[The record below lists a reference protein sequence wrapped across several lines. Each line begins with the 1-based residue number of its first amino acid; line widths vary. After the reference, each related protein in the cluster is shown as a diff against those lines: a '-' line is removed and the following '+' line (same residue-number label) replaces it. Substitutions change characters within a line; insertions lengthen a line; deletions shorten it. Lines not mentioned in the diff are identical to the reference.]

1 MDEISS
7 NAIRAGRFRP
17 LGRALAHRNYRLFF
31 AGQFVSMIGTWMTR
45 MASGWLVFRLSEP
58 EWQAVWLGVV
68 GFAGQIPAFFLA
80 PLAGVLVDR
89 WNRHRLLV
97 VTQALSLLQSAALA
111 VLAFSAEPGIV
122 TILILIVLNVCQGLI
137 NAFDMPARQAFMVEM
152 IDRKQDLAN
161 AIALNSSLV
170 NGARLLGPAIAGVL
184 IYLTSEA
191 WCFVIDAVS
200 YLAVIAALLAMH
212 IVRQP
217 REEHHAPVWHGLVE
231 GFRYAFGFAPIRA
244 ILLLLALVSF
254 MGMPYSV
261 LMPIFASDLGGG
273 SGTMGFLLAAS
284 GLGALGG
291 ALHLAARKTVLG
303 LGRTIVFSTGTFGV
317 ALIGFALSNWLW
329 LSLILML
336 VAGFGMMVEMA
347 ASNTILQTIVD
358 ENKRGRVMSFYTM
371 SFLGM
376 APLGSLFAGA
386 LASAVDARTTVLIG
400 GAACVLGALLFAFKL
415 PQIRVLVR
423 PIYVQMGILPQVATG
438 LQSVVASEE

>member
-1 MDEISS
+1 
-7 NAIRAGRFRP
+7 
-17 LGRALAHRNYRLFF
+17 
-31 AGQFVSMIGTWMTR
+31 
-45 MASGWLVFRLSEP
+45 
-58 EWQAVWLGVV
+58 
-68 GFAGQIPAFFLA
+68 
-80 PLAGVLVDR
+80 
-89 WNRHRLLV
+89 
-97 VTQALSLLQSAALA
+97 
-111 VLAFSAEPGIV
+111 
-122 TILILIVLNVCQGLI
+122 
-137 NAFDMPARQAFMVEM
+137 
-152 IDRKQDLAN
+152 
-161 AIALNSSLV
+161 
-170 NGARLLGPAIAGVL
+170 
-184 IYLTSEA
+184 
-191 WCFVIDAVS
+191 
-200 YLAVIAALLAMH
+200 
-212 IVRQP
+212 
-217 REEHHAPVWHGLVE
+217 
-231 GFRYAFGFAPIRA
+231 
-244 ILLLLALVSF
+244 
-254 MGMPYSV
+254 
-261 LMPIFASDLGGG
+261 
-273 SGTMGFLLAAS
+273 MGFLLAAS